1 MNVVGT
7 IIIGSGVAATALA
20 QTLLEADPSSS
31 IVILEAGRRVKTKD
45 FALWQDYLLTRN
57 LPYKTCEDLPYPA
70 PQTRGENALVGGSLP
85 VNLDGAR
92 LIAYGGSSLHWGG
105 WSFRLKPE
113 DFELRSRTGK
123 GADWPYGYEV
133 LEPYYGAAEHYLAV
147 SGDSSDLTVRRSRDY
162 PFPHFPLT
170 REDKLL
176 ADAMDTLG
184 IGYSAMPIAR
194 RGLSKVPSRHAP
206 CQTTGTCKYCP
217 FGARYVASN
226 YLDDLRAWN
235 DFPNLDVRLNAVV
248 ETIEVADRHRAAS
261 VTYIDRLSRRPE
273 TVEAERIVVAA
284 GAIESAKLLQRS
296 KSSHW
301 PDGIGNDEGHVG
313 TYLVTHPFLIFR
325 GKRQSNTLSLQPEMD
340 FPTLV
345 SRHFDSPQEQAKG
358 KFVIINPVTTA
369 DIDLAAKM
377 RQGTSREEIDAYVS
391 GPLAMELNVMV
402 EVFGDKNN
410 GVSNLEDR
418 RNRFD
423 MAETK
428 VHYVNQDWSVRE
440 DEIRAEI
447 EAIWRAMGV
456 EPGAGPTVSWRAD
469 HASGTTRMS
478 RDPSDGV
485 VDPDLKVH
493 GMDNL
498 YVVSNGCFPAL
509 GAVNPTL
516 TVTALALKLGD
527 HLTQAGAA
535 R

>member
-1 MNVVGT
+1 MSAVGT
-7 IIIGSGVAATALA
+7 LIIGSGVAATALT
-20 QTLLEADPSSS
+20 QTLLEADPNAS
-31 IVILEAGRRVKTKD
+31 ILILEAGGRVKTKD

-57 LPYKTCEDLPYPA
+57 LPYRTCEDLSYPA
-70 PQTRGENALVGGSLP
+70 PEKRGENALAGGSLP

-92 LIAYGGSSLHWGG
+92 LIAYGGSTLHWGG

-113 DFELRSRTGK
+113 DFELRSHTGK
-123 GADWPYGYEV
+123 GADWPYGYDV
-133 LEPYYGAAEHYLAV
+133 LEPYYGAAEHHLAV
-147 SGDSSDLTVRRSRDY
+147 SGDSTDRTVWRSRDY

-184 IGYSAMPIAR
+184 ICYGAMPIAR
-194 RGLSKVPSRHAP
+194 RGLSKTPSRHAP

-235 DFPNLDVRLNAVV
+235 DYPNFDVRLNAVV
-248 ETIEVADRHRAAS
+248 ETIDLADRRRAAS
-261 VTYIDRLSRRPE
+261 VTYVDRLSRQSV
-273 TVEAERIVVAA
+273 TIEAERVVVAA

-296 KSSHW
+296 ISAHW
-301 PDGIGNDEGHVG
+301 PKGIGNDDGHVG
-313 TYLVTHPFLIFR
+313 AYLVTHPFLTFR
-325 GKRQSNTLSLQPEMD
+325 GKRKSNELKLQPEMD

-345 SRHFDSPQEQAKG
+345 SRHFDSRQEQAKG
-358 KFVIINPVTTA
+358 KFIIINPATTA
-369 DIDLAAKM
+369 NIDLVGKM
-377 RQGTSREEIDAYVS
+377 RQGASRQDINDYVS
-391 GPLAMELNVMV
+391 GPLAMEINVMV
-402 EVFGDKNN
+402 EVFGEKAN
-410 GVSNLEDR
+410 GVSNLEGR

-423 MAETK
+423 MVET
-428 VHYVNQDWSVRE
+428 SVRYANPCWNTRE
-440 DEIRAEI
+440 AEIRAEI
-447 EAIWRAMGV
+447 EKIWRAMDA
-456 EPGAGPTVSWRAD
+456 EPTPDLSVSWRAD

-478 RDPSDGV
+478 RDPKDGV
-485 VDPDLKVH
+485 VDADLKIH

-516 TVTALALKLGD
+516 TLTALALKLGD
-527 HLTQAGAA
+527 HLIQAGGV